1 MTGLRWGKSATIVIL
16 SLAVSTSSNLGLLIS
31 MSRNRLGPRLA
42 LGVFLRME
50 YNRNRRFNFVGK
62 GVPLVGVGIGTL
74 TVIRIALLVPSTA
87 DPRLWFPACPSPD
100 IVLEPCSR
108 RVLGGGIQCPVF
120 QTALGSRLHPPFF
133 SLLLASLK
141 SQSHTIFIRKW
152 QKRFPPCLACHAAS
166 T

>member
-31 MSRNRLGPRLA
+31 MSRNRIGTRLA

-74 TVIRIALLVPSTA
+74 HDIRRALLVPSTA
-87 DPRLWFPACPSPD
+87 DPRIWVPACPSPS
-100 IVLEPCSR
+100 IVLKPCS
-108 RVLGGGIQCPVF
+108 
-120 QTALGSRLHPPFF
+120 
-133 SLLLASLK
+133 
-141 SQSHTIFIRKW
+141 
-152 QKRFPPCLACHAAS
+152 
-166 T
+166 